1 MANGFKNTQ
10 KVQIGVIGLL
20 VVWSIISI
28 IIIVVWATSPDLKGS
43 AQCRAELRDMTT
55 KLEGAK
61 VQFRENKMALEEQVL
76 EAREDQDQLKRKIL
90 LLERHLNTTNTML
103 EKCQQKNVA
112 LAMNV
117 TALQEDIR
125 LLQQKEA
132 NLTEKLSLQ
141 EEHIEALQVNLTEA
155 VHQNNSWFSLKEAA
169 ESHVLAAQSQTKA
182 CEARKQLL
190 EKQIQKCKT
199 AESETQQDKGQSGS
213 SAPSPSNTATAP
225 LAGIPAMTLLV
236 CAALHLTT

>member
-1 MANGFKNTQ
+1 MANGSKNSN
-10 KVQIGVIGLL
+10 KVLKGVIGLL

-43 AQCRAELRDMTT
+43 AQCRAELQDMTT

-61 VQFRENKMALEEQVL
+61 VQFSQNKMALEEQVL
-76 EAREDQDQLKRKIL
+76 EAREDQVRLKGKIL
-90 LLERHLNTTNTML
+90 LLEGHLNTTKTML
-103 EKCQQKNVA
+103 EECRQKNVA
-112 LAMNV
+112 LAENV

-169 ESHVLAAQSQTKA
+169 EIQLIAAQSQTKA

-199 AESETQQDKGQSGS
+199 AESEAQQDKGQSGS
-213 SAPSPSNTATAP
+213 SAPSPPNTATAP
-225 LAGIPAMTLLV
+225 LAGIPAMTLLI